1 MEMDPSSLLGV
12 AGREIVTAT
21 IKEMLKRSKSIDKT
35 LSEEFKILGKEMRI
49 ECPQSIQHYS
59 VVFETKGS
67 RILPKKKKFNF
78 GKVRRVSLRP
88 IMSLQPVSDAVSYTE
103 NGFEINLKK
112 LEKDTLYLLDVDYF
126 IEDRRFIDA
135 LVNRNVAKESVGEET
150 KEYWMVAQLKHL
162 DVLKQEFGYIE
173 LKDLDFG
180 VDVSVYNEIKMK
192 VPSIFSQQLE
202 TAVKLLSKHHGSRD
216 EQFKLLVQHQQLLH
230 ARKEKYYGKIFEI
243 LEEIQEIFS
252 PLTFR
257 RFVDVQKDFHYYSC
271 ERGKD
276 FYETLPFPTWPKSM
290 KVISR
295 TDINFDRP
303 AADGLLIFKKGDFMD
318 ELEKIFK

>member
-1 MEMDPSSLLGV
+1 MDPSSLLGV

-103 NGFEINLKK
+103 NGFETNLKK

>member
-1 MEMDPSSLLGV
+1 MDPSSLLGV

>member
-1 MEMDPSSLLGV
+1 MDPSSLLGV

-21 IKEMLKRSKSIDKT
+21 IKEMRKRSKNIDKT
-35 LSEEFKILGKEMRI
+35 LSEEFKIRGKEMRV

-135 LVNRNVAKESVGEET
+135 LVNRNVAKESVGDET

-162 DVLKQEFGYIE
+162 DVLKHEFGYIE

-192 VPSIFSQQLE
+192 VPSIFRQQLE
-202 TAVKLLSKHHGSRD
+202 IAVKLLSKHHGSRD
-216 EQFKLLVQHQQLLH
+216 EQFKLLIQHQQLLH

>member
-21 IKEMLKRSKSIDKT
+21 IKGMLKRSKSIDKT
-35 LSEEFKILGKEMRI
+35 LSEDFNILGKEMRI

-59 VVFETKGS
+59 VAFKTKRS
-67 RILPKKKKFNF
+67 RNPLKKRKFNF

-103 NGFEINLKK
+103 NGFKINLKK

-135 LVNRNVAKESVGEET
+135 LVNRNVAKESVGDET

-162 DVLKQEFGYIE
+162 DVLKHEFGYIE
-173 LKDLDFG
+173 LKDLGFG

-202 TAVKLLSKHHGSRD
+202 TAVKLLSKYHGGRD
-216 EQFKLLVQHQQLLH
+216 EQFKLLQQHKQLLR
-230 ARKEKYYGKIFEI
+230 ARKEKYYGEIFEI
-243 LEEIQEIFS
+243 LEEVQEIFS

-257 RFVDVQKDFHYYSC
+257 RFVDVEKDFHYDNC
-271 ERGKD
+271 KRGKD

-295 TDINFDRP
+295 TDINFNKP
-303 AADGLLIFKKGDFMD
+303 AADGLLIFKRRDFMD

>member
-1 MEMDPSSLLGV
+1 MDPSSLLGV

-21 IKEMLKRSKSIDKT
+21 IKEMRKRSKNIDKT
-35 LSEEFKILGKEMRI
+35 LSEEFKIRGKEMRV

-135 LVNRNVAKESVGEET
+135 LVNRNVAKESVGDET

-162 DVLKQEFGYIE
+162 DALKHEFGYIE

-192 VPSIFSQQLE
+192 VPSIFRQQLE
-202 TAVKLLSKHHGSRD
+202 IAVKLLSKHHGSRD
-216 EQFKLLVQHQQLLH
+216 EQFKLLIQHQQLLH

>member
-1 MEMDPSSLLGV
+1 MDPSSLLGV

-21 IKEMLKRSKSIDKT
+21 IKEMRKRSKNIDKT

>member
-1 MEMDPSSLLGV
+1 MDPSSLLSA
-12 AGREIVTAT
+12 AGKEIVTTT
-21 IKEMLKRSKSIDKT
+21 IKGMLKKSENIDKT

-59 VVFETKGS
+59 VAFETKGS
-67 RILPKKKKFNF
+67 RILPRKKKFNF

-88 IMSLQPVSDAVSYTE
+88 IMSLQPITDAISYTE

-112 LEKDTLYLLDVDYF
+112 LEQGTLYLLDIDYF

-135 LVNRNVAKESVGEET
+135 LVNKNVAKESLGDET
-150 KEYWMVAQLKHL
+150 YEYWMVAQLKHL
-162 DVLKQEFGYIE
+162 DVLKQEFRFIE
-173 LKDLDFG
+173 LKDLDFS

-192 VPSIFSQQLE
+192 VPSIFRKQLE
-202 TAVKLLSKHHGSRD
+202 TAVKLLSKHHGGRD
-216 EQFKLLVQHQQLLH
+216 EQFKLLVQHQQLLR
-230 ARKEKYYGKIFEI
+230 AQKEKYYGEIFEI
-243 LEEIQEIFS
+243 LEDIQEIFS
-252 PLTFR
+252 PLTFGK
-257 RFVDVQKDFHYYSC
+257 FVDVQKDFYYFNC

-295 TDINFDRP
+295 TDINFNRP
-303 AADGLLIFKKGDFMD
+303 AADGLLMFKKRNLMD
-318 ELEKIFK
+318 EIEKIFQ

>member
-1 MEMDPSSLLGV
+1 MDISSLLGI
-12 AGREIVTAT
+12 AGREIVTST

-67 RILPKKKKFNF
+67 HILLKKKKFNF

-88 IMSLQPVSDAVSYTE
+88 IISLQPVSDAISYTE
-103 NGFEINLKK
+103 SGFEINLKK

-135 LVNRNVAKESVGEET
+135 LVNRNVAKESVGDET
-150 KEYWMVAQLKHL
+150 KKYWMVAQLKHL
-162 DVLKQEFGYIE
+162 DVLKQEFGFIE
-173 LKDLDFG
+173 LKDLDFS

-192 VPSIFSQQLE
+192 VPSIFRRQLE
-202 TAVKLLSKHHGSRD
+202 TAVKLLSKHHGGRD
-216 EQFKLLVQHQQLLH
+216 EQFKLLQQHKQLLR
-230 ARKEKYYGKIFEI
+230 ARKEQYYGEILEI

-257 RFVDVQKDFHYYSC
+257 KFVDVQKDFHYYGC

-295 TDINFDRP
+295 TDINFNRP
-303 AADGLLIFKKGDFMD
+303 AADGLLVFKKGNFMD
-318 ELEKIFK
+318 ELEKIFQ

>member
-1 MEMDPSSLLGV
+1 MDPSSLLSA
-12 AGREIVTAT
+12 AGKEIVTTT
-21 IKEMLKRSKSIDKT
+21 IKGMLKKSENIDKT

-59 VVFETKGS
+59 VAFETKGS
-67 RILPKKKKFNF
+67 RILPRKKKFNF

-88 IMSLQPVSDAVSYTE
+88 IMSLQPITDAISYTE

-112 LEKDTLYLLDVDYF
+112 LEQGTLYLLDIDYF

-135 LVNRNVAKESVGEET
+135 LVNKNVAKESLGDET
-150 KEYWMVAQLKHL
+150 YEYWMVAQLKHL
-162 DVLKQEFGYIE
+162 DVLKLEFRFIE
-173 LKDLDFG
+173 LKDLDFS

-192 VPSIFSQQLE
+192 VPSIFRKQLE
-202 TAVKLLSKHHGSRD
+202 TAVKLLSKHHGGRD
-216 EQFKLLVQHQQLLH
+216 EQFKLLVQHQQLLR
-230 ARKEKYYGKIFEI
+230 AQKEKYYGEIFEI
-243 LEEIQEIFS
+243 LEDIQEIFS
-252 PLTFR
+252 PLTFGK
-257 RFVDVQKDFHYYSC
+257 FVDVQKDFYYFNC

-295 TDINFDRP
+295 TDINFNRP
-303 AADGLLIFKKGDFMD
+303 AADGLLMFKKRNLMD
-318 ELEKIFK
+318 EIEKIFQ

>member
-1 MEMDPSSLLGV
+1 MDPSSLLGV

-21 IKEMLKRSKSIDKT
+21 IKEMRKRSKNIDKT
-35 LSEEFKILGKEMRI
+35 LSEEFKIRGKEMRV

-135 LVNRNVAKESVGEET
+135 LVNRNVAKESVGDET

-162 DVLKQEFGYIE
+162 DVLKHEFGYIE

-230 ARKEKYYGKIFEI
+230 ARKEKYYGEIFEI

-295 TDINFDRP
+295 TDINFNRP
-303 AADGLLIFKKGDFMD
+303 AADGLLIFKKGDFID

>member
-1 MEMDPSSLLGV
+1 MDPSSLLSV
-12 AGREIVTAT
+12 AGKEIVTTT
-21 IKEMLKRSKSIDKT
+21 IKGMLKKSENIDKT

-59 VVFETKGS
+59 VAFETKGS
-67 RILPKKKKFNF
+67 RILPRKKKFNF

-88 IMSLQPVSDAVSYTE
+88 IMSLQPITDAISYTE

-112 LEKDTLYLLDVDYF
+112 LEQGTLYLLDIDYF

-135 LVNRNVAKESVGEET
+135 LVNKNVAKESLGDET
-150 KEYWMVAQLKHL
+150 YEYWMVAQLKHL
-162 DVLKQEFGYIE
+162 DVLKQEFRFIE
-173 LKDLDFG
+173 LKDLDFS

-192 VPSIFSQQLE
+192 VPSIFRKQLE
-202 TAVKLLSKHHGSRD
+202 TAVKLLSKHHGGRD
-216 EQFKLLVQHQQLLH
+216 EQFKLLVQHQQLLR
-230 ARKEKYYGKIFEI
+230 AQKEKYYGEIFEI
-243 LEEIQEIFS
+243 LEDIQEIFS
-252 PLTFR
+252 PLTFGK
-257 RFVDVQKDFHYYSC
+257 FVDVQKDFYYFNC

-295 TDINFDRP
+295 TDINFNRP
-303 AADGLLIFKKGDFMD
+303 AADGLLMFKKRNLMD
-318 ELEKIFK
+318 EIEKIFQ

>member
-1 MEMDPSSLLGV
+1 MDPSSLLGV

-21 IKEMLKRSKSIDKT
+21 IKEMRKRSKNIDKT
-35 LSEEFKILGKEMRI
+35 LSEEFKIRGKEMRV

-135 LVNRNVAKESVGEET
+135 LVNRNVAKESVGDET

-162 DVLKQEFGYIE
+162 DVLKHEFGYIE

-192 VPSIFSQQLE
+192 VPSIFRQQLE
-202 TAVKLLSKHHGSRD
+202 IAVKLLSKHHGSRD
-216 EQFKLLVQHQQLLH
+216 EQFKLLIQHQQLLH

-295 TDINFDRP
+295 TDINFNRP
-303 AADGLLIFKKGDFMD
+303 AADGLLIFKKGDFID

>member
-1 MEMDPSSLLGV
+1 
-12 AGREIVTAT
+12 
-21 IKEMLKRSKSIDKT
+21 
-35 LSEEFKILGKEMRI
+35 
-49 ECPQSIQHYS
+49 
-59 VVFETKGS
+59 
-67 RILPKKKKFNF
+67 
-78 GKVRRVSLRP
+78 
-88 IMSLQPVSDAVSYTE
+88 MSLQPVSDAVSYTE

-135 LVNRNVAKESVGEET
+135 LVNRNVAKESVGDET

-162 DVLKQEFGYIE
+162 DVLKHEFGYIE

-192 VPSIFSQQLE
+192 VPSIFRQQLE
-202 TAVKLLSKHHGSRD
+202 IAVKLLSKHHGSRD
-216 EQFKLLVQHQQLLH
+216 EQFKLLIQHQQLLH

>member
-1 MEMDPSSLLGV
+1 MDLSSLLGV

-21 IKEMLKRSKSIDKT
+21 INEMLKKSKSIDKT
-35 LSEEFKILGKEMRI
+35 LSEEFKIRGKEMRI

-78 GKVRRVSLRP
+78 GKVRRVYLRP
-88 IMSLQPVSDAVSYTE
+88 IMSLQPVYDAVSYTE

-135 LVNRNVAKESVGEET
+135 LVNRNVAKESVGDET

-192 VPSIFSQQLE
+192 VPSIFRQQLE
-202 TAVKLLSKHHGSRD
+202 IAVKLLSKHHGSRD
-216 EQFKLLVQHQQLLH
+216 EQFKLLIQHQQLLH